1 MEKLK
6 SLVLVATIIGHNVSY
21 AQTCNSNVVRSAP
34 DSRYQLLNSNTE
46 AKDLRTGL
54 VWSRCSLGQS
64 WTGSTCA
71 GDVKAYTWKEATSA
85 VNALGGNWRLP
96 DIKELQSLVEEAC
109 YEPAINSTIFPLTLN
124 GYWSASPIS
133 TGNESLMWRVYF
145 YDGSAGD
152 TGMSPSL
159 YVRPVRYS
167 Q

>member
-34 DSRYQLLNSNTE
+34 DSRYQLLNSN
-46 AKDLRTGL
+46 
-54 VWSRCSLGQS
+54 
-64 WTGSTCA
+64 
-71 GDVKAYTWKEATSA
+71 
-85 VNALGGNWRLP
+85 ALGSNWRLP

-124 GYWSASPIS
+124 AYWSASPIS